1 MTHHTEADI
10 KDLGELIKDART
22 GKFNTRTTE
31 LLTRALIFHRDALL
45 TQHNA
50 DMARLDLIRTVCA
63 REFGLPK
70 DYEFFSVTYN
80 EDFRPIGF
88 SHDEAL
94 LEMFRQEEMA
104 HECGALR
111 DEEIILIL
119 CHG

>member
-1 MTHHTEADI
+1 MTLRTEADI
-10 KDLGELIKDART
+10 KDLGELIRDAQS

-31 LLTRALIFHRDALL
+31 LLTRALIYHRDALI
-45 TQHNA
+45 TQHRH
-50 DMARLDLIRTVCA
+50 DTELLDLIRTVCA

-70 DYEFFSVTYN
+70 EHPFFLSTYN
-80 EDFRPIGF
+80 EDFAPIGF

-94 LEMFRQEEMA
+94 LEMFRQEALQQE
-104 HECGALR
+104 GVLR